1 MAYNSKFVKEF
12 RVFEVANR
20 ERLRKCSESLSR
32 SENLLAQARAKIE
45 QTHELIQQTSILK
58 RASKRLRQSLT
69 TQAIN
74 NLSGEGLLCSS
85 LAAELRIPNAPRE
98 VLCEYPCTFL
108 KKA

>member
-1 MAYNSKFVKEF
+1 MAYNSKFVKES

-20 ERLRKCSESLSR
+20 ERLRKCSDSLSR

-74 NLSGEGLLCSS
+74 NLSGEGPLRSS
-85 LAAELRIPNAPRE
+85 LAPEWRISERPE
-98 VLCEYPCTFL
+98 
-108 KKA
+108 

>member
-1 MAYNSKFVKEF
+1 MGYNSKFTKES

-20 ERLRKCSESLSR
+20 ERLRKCSDSLSR
-32 SENLLAQARAKIE
+32 SENLLAQARTKIE

-74 NLSGEGLLCSS
+74 NLSGEGPLRSS
-85 LAAELRIPNAPRE
+85 LAPESRISERPE
-98 VLCEYPCTFL
+98 
-108 KKA
+108 